1 MIERYTRLNPGSV
14 IATLNTDLA
23 AWLTEWWLMN
33 LFQMGYK
40 HGRSPWLH
48 ESLVWGTI
56 CFLEL
61 NWGRNN
67 QGREILL
74 CVLCKR
80 SAKFDSFVNLIGIF
94 YFIGFNCSSFT
105 SQEKN
110 QVRSYIIEA
119 WCFNEDH
126 VPTLEE
132 YRKNRVFSCTYP
144 LLTVS
149 SLCGMGK
156 IASKE
161 VFDWL
166 FTHPKI
172 LASTSDLFRLIDDV
186 ASHEV
191 WNKLKKPVKIVKRTK
206 LLSNLC
212 SIRFYIAVW
221 TRKRPCVECCMKQH
235 GVSKQDAH
243 DELTKLVESN
253 PKGCSSIDQVLGL
266 LPKGHQFEAHK
277 PQGHWRL
284 TWSLTSGSVRL
295 VEVRANWS
303 KHLY

>member
-1 MIERYTRLNPGSV
+1 
-14 IATLNTDLA
+14 
-23 AWLTEWWLMN
+23 
-33 LFQMGYK
+33 MGYK

-48 ESLVWGTI
+48 ESLVCGTI
-56 CFLEL
+56 CFLEW
-61 NWGRNN
+61 NWGKNN

-74 CVLCKR
+74 CVSYER
-80 SAKFDSFVNLIGIF
+80 SGKFDSFVNLIGIF

-110 QVRSYIIEA
+110 QVRSYNIIEA
-119 WCFNEDH
+119 RCFNEDH

-132 YRKNRVFSCTYP
+132 NRKNGVFSCTYP

-166 FTHPKI
+166 FSHPKI

-191 WNKLKKPVKIVKRTK
+191 WNKLKKPVQIVKRTK

-212 SIRFYIAVW
+212 NIRFYIAVW
-221 TRKRPCVECCMKQH
+221 TRKRPGCFICWMLSEAAWSIEARCTWWVNKTCREWLERHKWGTTWCPQE
-235 GVSKQDAH
+235 VSP
-243 DELTKLVESN
+243 SF
-253 PKGCSSIDQVLGL
+253 S
-266 LPKGHQFEAHK
+266 
-277 PQGHWRL
+277 
-284 TWSLTSGSVRL
+284 
-295 VEVRANWS
+295 
-303 KHLY
+303 

>member
-1 MIERYTRLNPGSV
+1 
-14 IATLNTDLA
+14 
-23 AWLTEWWLMN
+23 
-33 LFQMGYK
+33 
-40 HGRSPWLH
+40 
-48 ESLVWGTI
+48 
-56 CFLEL
+56 
-61 NWGRNN
+61 
-67 QGREILL
+67 
-74 CVLCKR
+74 
-80 SAKFDSFVNLIGIF
+80 
-94 YFIGFNCSSFT
+94 
-105 SQEKN
+105 
-110 QVRSYIIEA
+110 
-119 WCFNEDH
+119 

-132 YRKNRVFSCTYP
+132 YRKNGVFSCTYP

-212 SIRFYIAVW
+212 NIRFYIAVW